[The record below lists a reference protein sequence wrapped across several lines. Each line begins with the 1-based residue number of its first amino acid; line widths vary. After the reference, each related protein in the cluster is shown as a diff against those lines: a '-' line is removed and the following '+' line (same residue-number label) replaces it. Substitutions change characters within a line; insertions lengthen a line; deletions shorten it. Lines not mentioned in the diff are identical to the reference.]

1 MIVWKLPPLLTECC
15 LFCRWRSRFAQHV
28 LQRLGDKRY
37 SQTSSIYLQ
46 CGFSGIL
53 QLPSSFHTVS
63 RYWSVLAGLSLS
75 IPLFQTK
82 PACPHYMY
90 VAKHFLTHRVFV
102 LTKTYQLTEL
112 SLWQR
117 QKLWKLMTF
126 RFNKGFK
133 VTLTNSTQIS
143 WTNSQIPVTLLIKAM
158 WSFHK
163 SKKDACIN
171 SDELG
176 NYSLREK

>member
-63 RYWSVLAGLSLS
+63 RYWSVLAGLSLVFPS
-75 IPLFQTK
+75 SKQSQLALTN
-82 PACPHYMY
+82 HYIY
-90 VAKHFLTHRVFV
+90 VSEHFFTHKVFV
-102 LTKTYQLTEL
+102 LTKTNQLTEL

-117 QKLWKLMTF
+117 QTLWKLMTF
-126 RFNKGFK
+126 RFK
-133 VTLTNSTQIS
+133 VSRYFLQI
-143 WTNSQIPVTLLIKAM
+143 QHIK
-158 WSFHK
+158 
-163 SKKDACIN
+163 
-171 SDELG
+171 
-176 NYSLREK
+176 